1 LLKDFSNCQSDSI
14 AGEDAFK
21 NAQKQGLVALDIQ
34 KKILGVL
41 ELKKS
46 SPGAS
51 LYNEEMIQR
60 WT

>member
-1 LLKDFSNCQSDSI
+1 MHL
-14 AGEDAFK
+14 AEAFPCSKPDGNGQKCRKTGSFGSRHFKKK
-21 NAQKQGLVALDIQ
+21 NM
-34 KKILGVL
+34 GVL

-51 LYNEEMIQR
+51 LYYEEMMRR